1 MPLQTKVKFGLFPKF
16 LLSFLLMTIVP
27 LLLIEYL
34 TFRGMK
40 DFRRQVV
47 DQSKQ
52 IITNLSTENI
62 RQKAVSTAKEISIY
76 LKFLVK
82 EQKKLTNFPKQINIY
97 FKSQGDLPVD
107 RLKNDPYLKSIAVQP
122 VGKTGYTAVYTS
134 EAMTIFHKNP
144 KIVGFDLHKLK
155 KKFPNFWKIM
165 ETSLKGPSSGYY
177 NWKDIHGK
185 IRKKYMFCAPVDG
198 TNLHVAATTYLDEFF
213 GPINKLE
220 LSAKEQQKS
229 VMFYIMIVSI
239 GLLIYMIIF
248 SYVYAKSVTKPILH
262 LADVADRISV
272 GDLDVDVNVKTSDEI
287 MILAEAISRMQKSL
301 KSAIVRLR
309 EKRRRERS

>member
-1 MPLQTKVKFGLFPKF
+1 MPLTRKIKFGLFPKF
-16 LLSFLLMTIVP
+16 LLFFLLIAIIP

-34 TFRGMK
+34 TFNGMK
-40 DFRRQVV
+40 DFRFQVV
-47 DQSKQ
+47 DQSKN
-52 IITNLSTENI
+52 IITKLSTENI
-62 RQKAVSTAKEISIY
+62 RQKATDTAKQISIY
-76 LKFLVK
+76 IRLMVK
-82 EQKKLTNFPKQINIY
+82 EQRKTASLPKQVNIY
-97 FKSQGDLPVD
+97 FKSTGDIPVD
-107 RLKNDPYLKSIAVQP
+107 KLKNDPYLKSFAVQP

-165 ETSLKGPSSGYY
+165 EASLKGPSSGYY

-185 IRKKYMFCAPVDG
+185 IRKKYMYCAPVEG

-213 GPINKLE
+213 GPITELE
-220 LSAKEQQKS
+220 KTAVKQQNDI
-229 VMFYIMIVSI
+229 MFYILIVSI
-239 GLLIYMIIF
+239 GMVLYMIIF
-248 SYVYAKSVTKPILH
+248 SYIYARSMTKPILH

-272 GDLDVDVNVKTSDEI
+272 GDLDAEVNVKTSDEI

-309 EKRRRERS
+309 EKRKKERA